1 MGQTVVEMGMVS
13 VTKMVEPAP
22 LVQPS
27 VPLPQSVTVRI
38 EVVKMVEV
46 VRLSGGRELEAV
58 MTAEDPGV
66 VASAVPV
73 VTTVETGM
81 VSVTTAVPFPGQFV
95 TSEPQLVMVR
105 MVVVKMVE
113 VTSPTGGPVMEPC
126 SPPPLEVDPMGFA
139 EDSYEVGVA
148 TGVDTIDETKDEGI
162 TVVE

>member
-27 VPLPQSVTVRI
+27 VPLPQSVTVRM

-73 VTTVETGM
+73 VTTVEMGM

-105 MVVVKMVE
+105 MVVV
-113 VTSPTGGPVMEPC
+113 
-126 SPPPLEVDPMGFA
+126 
-139 EDSYEVGVA
+139 
-148 TGVDTIDETKDEGI
+148 
-162 TVVE
+162 